1 MQVECKEL
9 VTRKHS
15 LESELEN
22 YKGEIT
28 QLKQKLEGSESNQ
41 KMTALERVE
50 FSLRNQLKEWE
61 LKYETLNK
69 EHQSLMEEKCEL
81 EEAENDSRLNA
92 QRWEHQHKSTVEKSQ
107 LLSGKVL
114 FAYIGCLSTYFDFQT
129 HLDFSDE
136 LSIERKSNSILRS
149 ELDTTH
155 ANLEESR
162 NEVSYLESLVQRYE
176 QRVFDLEE
184 LEVEL
189 REKLS
194 LLEGAVHFAIWWN
207 TVLMN
212 QGFRQPSRPM
222 IIDLSSD
229 IVVEESVVAATT
241 CEDWPTLIE
250 SLKSEKFKLT
260 QALNA
265 MMAEKESLAMSLEG
279 NHEDKINRIVKLE
292 DRISELLKA
301 AKDHE
306 EQCNKEKSE
315 LKEKLAQAE
324 LISQEK
330 MKPLQESLEVKE
342 DAYRQTIAEADSMLS
357 KLEADYKE
365 TITCLQNEK
374 TSLEEQVR
382 LLEQSQ
388 GYLKNQLAKAISDTE
403 RQDQLADLAER
414 LLATERREVD
424 LKEKV
429 HTLQKALSEL
439 ELALQEQRKANDDLK
454 VDLKDQDEILE
465 SSMKFQQE
473 NQKLTCD
480 ISRLRE
486 SECFLSGRV
495 DELEQEASS
504 LKTSLTT
511 TDRKIAEKEKKWQ
524 EKLHHLEDELASSI
538 GKSANSFI
546 DLYILIG
553 LIASIFT

>member
-1 MQVECKEL
+1 M
-9 VTRKHS
+9 
-15 LESELEN
+15 
-22 YKGEIT
+22 
-28 QLKQKLEGSESNQ
+28 
-41 KMTALERVE
+41 
-50 FSLRNQLKEWE
+50 
-61 LKYETLNK
+61 
-69 EHQSLMEEKCEL
+69 
-81 EEAENDSRLNA
+81 
-92 QRWEHQHKSTVEKSQ
+92 
-107 LLSGKVL
+107 
-114 FAYIGCLSTYFDFQT
+114 
-129 HLDFSDE
+129 
-136 LSIERKSNSILRS
+136 ERKSTSILRS

-229 IVVEESVVAATT
+229 IVVEDSEILVEDSAISSAS
-241 CEDWPTLIE
+241 EDWPTLVE
-250 SLKSEKFKLT
+250 SLKSEKFKLA

-306 EQCNKEKSE
+306 EQLKQCNKEKSE
-315 LKEKLAQAE
+315 LKEKLVQAE
-324 LISQEK
+324 LVSQEK

-374 TSLEEQVR
+374 ISLEEQVR

-388 GYLKNQLAKAISDTE
+388 GHLKNQLAKAINDTE

-414 LLATERREVD
+414 LLATERREID

-454 VDLKDQDEILE
+454 VDLKDQDEILDN
-465 SSMKFQQE
+465 SVKFQQE

-504 LKTSLTT
+504 LKISLTT

-538 GKSANSFI
+538 GM
-546 DLYILIG
+546 
-553 LIASIFT
+553 

>member
-1 MQVECKEL
+1 M
-9 VTRKHS
+9 
-15 LESELEN
+15 
-22 YKGEIT
+22 
-28 QLKQKLEGSESNQ
+28 
-41 KMTALERVE
+41 
-50 FSLRNQLKEWE
+50 
-61 LKYETLNK
+61 
-69 EHQSLMEEKCEL
+69 
-81 EEAENDSRLNA
+81 
-92 QRWEHQHKSTVEKSQ
+92 
-107 LLSGKVL
+107 
-114 FAYIGCLSTYFDFQT
+114 
-129 HLDFSDE
+129 
-136 LSIERKSNSILRS
+136 
-149 ELDTTH
+149 DTTH

-538 GKSANSFI
+538 GKPTNYFI
-546 DLYILIG
+546 DLY
-553 LIASIFT
+553 

>member
-1 MQVECKEL
+1 M
-9 VTRKHS
+9 
-15 LESELEN
+15 
-22 YKGEIT
+22 
-28 QLKQKLEGSESNQ
+28 
-41 KMTALERVE
+41 
-50 FSLRNQLKEWE
+50 
-61 LKYETLNK
+61 
-69 EHQSLMEEKCEL
+69 
-81 EEAENDSRLNA
+81 
-92 QRWEHQHKSTVEKSQ
+92 
-107 LLSGKVL
+107 
-114 FAYIGCLSTYFDFQT
+114 
-129 HLDFSDE
+129 
-136 LSIERKSNSILRS
+136 
-149 ELDTTH
+149 DTTH

-229 IVVEESVVAATT
+229 IVVEESVVASTA

>member
-1 MQVECKEL
+1 M
-9 VTRKHS
+9 
-15 LESELEN
+15 
-22 YKGEIT
+22 
-28 QLKQKLEGSESNQ
+28 
-41 KMTALERVE
+41 
-50 FSLRNQLKEWE
+50 
-61 LKYETLNK
+61 
-69 EHQSLMEEKCEL
+69 
-81 EEAENDSRLNA
+81 
-92 QRWEHQHKSTVEKSQ
+92 
-107 LLSGKVL
+107 
-114 FAYIGCLSTYFDFQT
+114 
-129 HLDFSDE
+129 
-136 LSIERKSNSILRS
+136 
-149 ELDTTH
+149 DTTH

-229 IVVEESVVAATT
+229 IVVEESVAASTA

-306 EQCNKEKSE
+306 EQCNKEKTE

-538 GKSANSFI
+538 GKSTNSYYY
-546 DLYILIG
+546 DYQLDKLIHD
-553 LIASIFT
+553 FHEY

>member
-1 MQVECKEL
+1 M
-9 VTRKHS
+9 
-15 LESELEN
+15 
-22 YKGEIT
+22 
-28 QLKQKLEGSESNQ
+28 
-41 KMTALERVE
+41 
-50 FSLRNQLKEWE
+50 
-61 LKYETLNK
+61 
-69 EHQSLMEEKCEL
+69 
-81 EEAENDSRLNA
+81 
-92 QRWEHQHKSTVEKSQ
+92 
-107 LLSGKVL
+107 
-114 FAYIGCLSTYFDFQT
+114 
-129 HLDFSDE
+129 
-136 LSIERKSNSILRS
+136 
-149 ELDTTH
+149 DTTH

-229 IVVEESVVAATT
+229 IVVEESVVASTA

-538 GKSANSFI
+538 GKPTNSFI
-546 DLYILIG
+546 DLY
-553 LIASIFT
+553 

>member
-1 MQVECKEL
+1 M
-9 VTRKHS
+9 
-15 LESELEN
+15 
-22 YKGEIT
+22 
-28 QLKQKLEGSESNQ
+28 
-41 KMTALERVE
+41 
-50 FSLRNQLKEWE
+50 
-61 LKYETLNK
+61 
-69 EHQSLMEEKCEL
+69 
-81 EEAENDSRLNA
+81 
-92 QRWEHQHKSTVEKSQ
+92 
-107 LLSGKVL
+107 
-114 FAYIGCLSTYFDFQT
+114 
-129 HLDFSDE
+129 
-136 LSIERKSNSILRS
+136 
-149 ELDTTH
+149 DTTH

-546 DLYILIG
+546 DLYIIIG

>member
-1 MQVECKEL
+1 M
-9 VTRKHS
+9 
-15 LESELEN
+15 
-22 YKGEIT
+22 
-28 QLKQKLEGSESNQ
+28 
-41 KMTALERVE
+41 
-50 FSLRNQLKEWE
+50 
-61 LKYETLNK
+61 
-69 EHQSLMEEKCEL
+69 
-81 EEAENDSRLNA
+81 
-92 QRWEHQHKSTVEKSQ
+92 
-107 LLSGKVL
+107 
-114 FAYIGCLSTYFDFQT
+114 
-129 HLDFSDE
+129 
-136 LSIERKSNSILRS
+136 
-149 ELDTTH
+149 DTTH

-229 IVVEESVVAATT
+229 IVVEESVVASTT

>member
-1 MQVECKEL
+1 M
-9 VTRKHS
+9 
-15 LESELEN
+15 
-22 YKGEIT
+22 
-28 QLKQKLEGSESNQ
+28 
-41 KMTALERVE
+41 
-50 FSLRNQLKEWE
+50 
-61 LKYETLNK
+61 
-69 EHQSLMEEKCEL
+69 
-81 EEAENDSRLNA
+81 
-92 QRWEHQHKSTVEKSQ
+92 
-107 LLSGKVL
+107 
-114 FAYIGCLSTYFDFQT
+114 
-129 HLDFSDE
+129 
-136 LSIERKSNSILRS
+136 
-149 ELDTTH
+149 DTTH

-229 IVVEESVVAATT
+229 IVVEESVVASTT

-538 GKSANSFI
+538 GKSTKFCI
-546 DLYILIG
+546 DYHLDQ
-553 LIASIFT
+553 FNQ

>member
-1 MQVECKEL
+1 M
-9 VTRKHS
+9 
-15 LESELEN
+15 
-22 YKGEIT
+22 
-28 QLKQKLEGSESNQ
+28 
-41 KMTALERVE
+41 
-50 FSLRNQLKEWE
+50 
-61 LKYETLNK
+61 
-69 EHQSLMEEKCEL
+69 
-81 EEAENDSRLNA
+81 
-92 QRWEHQHKSTVEKSQ
+92 
-107 LLSGKVL
+107 
-114 FAYIGCLSTYFDFQT
+114 
-129 HLDFSDE
+129 
-136 LSIERKSNSILRS
+136 
-149 ELDTTH
+149 DTTH

-222 IIDLSSD
+222 IIDLSSE
-229 IVVEESVVAATT
+229 IVVEESVAASTA

-538 GKSANSFI
+538 GKSTNSFI
-546 DLYILIG
+546 DLYSLD
-553 LIASIFT
+553 